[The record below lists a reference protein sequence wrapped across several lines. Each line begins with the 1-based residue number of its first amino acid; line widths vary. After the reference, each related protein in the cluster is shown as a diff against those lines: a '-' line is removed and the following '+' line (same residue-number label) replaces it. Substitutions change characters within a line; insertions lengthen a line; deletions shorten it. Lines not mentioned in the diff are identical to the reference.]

1 MTTTK
6 STSTHSSTHQKE
18 SKYRQL
24 RPRLCR
30 IHVSQPAIR
39 ANIKKQRE
47 GEEGYD
53 PRITV
58 KRGRDNIYGH
68 EVIIY
73 DKDGNV
79 VAKVVQPRD
88 KQLSCGAR
96 IWIETTAVVEVREHM
111 DDHDLVTELL
121 R

>member
-6 STSTHSSTHQKE
+6 STSTRSSTHRTKG
-18 SKYRQL
+18 KYKQSRS
-24 RPRLCR
+24 RLCR

-53 PRITV
+53 PCITV
-58 KRGRDNIYGH
+58 KRGDENVYGH
-68 EVIIY
+68 EVLIY
-73 DKDGNV
+73 DKKGNV
-79 VAKVVQPRD
+79 VARVVQPKD

-96 IWIETTAVVEVREHM
+96 IWIECYTVVEVREHK

>member
-6 STSTHSSTHQKE
+6 STLTHSSTHPKE
-18 SKYRQL
+18 SKYKQL

-30 IHVSQPAIR
+30 VHVSQPAIR
-39 ANIKKQRE
+39 ANNKKKRQ

-53 PRITV
+53 PCITV
-58 KRGRDNIYGH
+58 KRGSENVYGH
-68 EVIIY
+68 EGIIY
-73 DKDGNV
+73 DKEGNV

-96 IWIETTAVVEVREHM
+96 IWIECSTVVEVREHKE
-111 DDHDLVTELL
+111 DHDLVTELL